1 MREMK
6 SLFRELGTLFNVNR
20 TSGPGRPSTTRH
32 NYTGRENL
40 TEHEK
45 RTLMTDN
52 TEKLGGDAMDARAY
66 EVLEKEFQEVR

>member
-1 MREMK
+1 MSIEPQVLDDLRQQ
-6 SLFRELGTLFNVNR
+6 GQ
-20 TSGPGRPSTTRH
+20 H
-32 NYTGRENL
+32 NYTGREDL